1 MAEAERTFAAM
12 AKDAPGEAFNHLQF
26 SIQDEIDVHRVVL
39 SWRAYAMLDVAG
51 KEQAHTLLRQS
62 VRYCVD
68 TEQRRRERNY
78 PESGVRAVLPKLLDQ
93 YKLLGKKL

>member
-1 MAEAERTFAAM
+1 E
-12 AKDAPGEAFNHLQF
+12 
-26 SIQDEIDVHRVVL
+26 DEVDVHRVVL

-68 TEQRRRERNY
+68 TEQRMKQSKY
-78 PESGVRAVLPKLLDQ
+78 PESGIRTALPKLLDQ
-93 YKLLGKKL
+93 HKLLSRALGDKKADDKWMDHLCEVVCTGSRDQAA